1 VNNVL
6 KNKNILVGVTGGIAA
21 YKAVDVVSRL
31 KKMNANV
38 DVIMTKNAKNF
49 VGPTTFQSISQNYV
63 SIDMFEE
70 PKSWDIEHIALAD
83 KADMVLVAPATGNII
98 GKIANGIAD
107 DMLTTVIM
115 ATRAKVVFAPAMN
128 SHMYANPIVQ
138 ENIEKLKG
146 LNYEFIE
153 PGTGMLACGYLGK
166 GRMAEPADIVQ
177 YILDSLNKK
186 TLINKKII
194 VTAGPTIEP
203 LDPVRYMTNY
213 SSGKMGY
220 AIAEEASNR
229 GGDVVLVTG
238 PTNLQPP
245 SNVKVVNINTTMEM
259 LKAVEEYF
267 NDSDV
272 LIKAA
277 APLDYKPEKF
287 SKEKIKKKT
296 GEDDIL
302 EIKYIR
308 NPDIAAS
315 FGKKKE
321 NQIMVGF
328 AAETE
333 NVEKHAREKL
343 EKKNFDFIVAN
354 DVSKEDAGFRTDTN
368 IVTIID
374 NKGCSEEY
382 PLMSKEKLSKV
393 ILDKVEKLIEAR

>member
-1 VNNVL
+1 
-6 KNKNILVGVTGGIAA
+6 GGIAA

-177 YILDSLNKK
+177 YIL
-186 TLINKKII
+186 
-194 VTAGPTIEP
+194 
-203 LDPVRYMTNY
+203 
-213 SSGKMGY
+213 
-220 AIAEEASNR
+220 
-229 GGDVVLVTG
+229 
-238 PTNLQPP
+238 
-245 SNVKVVNINTTMEM
+245 
-259 LKAVEEYF
+259 
-267 NDSDV
+267 
-272 LIKAA
+272 
-277 APLDYKPEKF
+277 
-287 SKEKIKKKT
+287 
-296 GEDDIL
+296 
-302 EIKYIR
+302 
-308 NPDIAAS
+308 
-315 FGKKKE
+315 
-321 NQIMVGF
+321 
-328 AAETE
+328 
-333 NVEKHAREKL
+333 
-343 EKKNFDFIVAN
+343 
-354 DVSKEDAGFRTDTN
+354 
-368 IVTIID
+368 
-374 NKGCSEEY
+374 
-382 PLMSKEKLSKV
+382 
-393 ILDKVEKLIEAR
+393 

>member
-1 VNNVL
+1 
-6 KNKNILVGVTGGIAA
+6 
-21 YKAVDVVSRL
+21 
-31 KKMNANV
+31 
-38 DVIMTKNAKNF
+38 
-49 VGPTTFQSISQNYV
+49 
-63 SIDMFEE
+63 
-70 PKSWDIEHIALAD
+70 HIALAD

-277 APLDYKPEKF
+277 APLDYKPDNI

>member
-1 VNNVL
+1 MNNVL

>member
-1 VNNVL
+1 ML